1 MAGLCKAVIIG
12 NLGSDPELRYSAAG
26 RPFARFRVACNR
38 NYTAPDGERRE
49 ETEWFGVT
57 AFGKTAE
64 ICNQYLHKGSRVYVE
79 GRLSS
84 RSWDAADGQKRFSI
98 DITANEVQILDSRAR
113 DGDMDQASADE
124 ASDLDAIPF

>member
-1 MAGLCKAVIIG
+1 MAGICKAIIIG
-12 NLGSDPELRYSAAG
+12 NLGADPEMRYSAAG
-26 RPFARFRVACNR
+26 RPFTRFRVACNR
-38 NYTAPDGERRE
+38 VSTAPDGERRE

-64 ICNQYLHKGSRVYVE
+64 ICSQYLHKGSRVYVE

-84 RSWDAADGQKRFSI
+84 RSWDAADGQKRFSL
-98 DITANEVQILDSRAR
+98 DITANDVQILDARQR
-113 DGDMDQASADE
+113 DGEFDAASVDD